1 MKNNEIDKDFWGD
14 DLETE
19 DIEEWKYMYQ
29 I

>member
-14 DLETE
+14 DLESE

>member
-1 MKNNEIDKDFWGD
+1 MKNNEIDKDFWGN